1 MKRTRELFSE
11 GLCLQLPFSPD
22 MVLLPFLR
30 DWARSPALS
39 LLRKAKGEDTGD
51 GEQSKRDCRK
61 PSWSHSYR
69 AVQQFG
75 VIKASPS

>member
-11 GLCLQLPFSPD
+11 GLYLQLAFSPD

-51 GEQSKRDCRK
+51 GEQSKRTAEG
-61 PSWSHSYR
+61 P
-69 AVQQFG
+69 AG
-75 VIKASPS
+75 VTPTELFSSLGS